1 MYTYLKPV
9 TSSENLLTDAQ
20 VMDLLR
26 DKYDICSKG
35 SGNTPAMPRKFI
47 RELLSV
53 LNDEAGNVFYKYQNQ
68 NHYMVQRV
76 FTATDKVEAVF
87 QKLDCLLDENT
98 ALVIDFNDTDY
109 LITRAAVK
117 FTPELRENSPHIDI
131 HDLI

>member
-9 TSSENLLTDAQ
+9 TSSENLLTLAQ

-35 SGNTPAMPRKFI
+35 SGNTPAMPKKLI
-47 RELLSV
+47 RELLSI
-53 LNDEAGNVFYKYQNQ
+53 LNDEAGNVLYRYQSQ
-68 NHYMVQRV
+68 YMVQRV
-76 FTATDKVEAVF
+76 FTDTDKVEVVF

-98 ALVIDFNDTDY
+98 APVIEFNGNDY

>member
-9 TSSENLLTDAQ
+9 DSSENLLTLAQ

-35 SGNTPAMPRKFI
+35 SGNTPAMPKKFI

-53 LNDEAGNVFYKYQNQ
+53 LNDEAGNVFYKCVTP
-68 NHYMVQRV
+68 YMVQRV
-76 FTATDKVEAVF
+76 FADTAKVEAVF
-87 QKLDCLLDENT
+87 QKLDRLLKENT
-98 ALVIDFNDTDY
+98 SLVIDFNDTDY

>member
-20 VMDLLR
+20 VMELLR
-26 DKYDICSKG
+26 DKFDICSN
-35 SGNTPAMPRKFI
+35 SSSNAPAMPRKLI
-47 RELLSV
+47 RELLSI
-53 LNDEAGNVFYKYQNQ
+53 LNDEAGNVLYRYQSQ
-68 NHYMVQRV
+68 YMVQRV
-76 FTATDKVEAVF
+76 FADTDKVEAVF
-87 QKLDCLLDENT
+87 QKLDCLLEENT
-98 ALVIDFNDTDY
+98 SLVIDFNDTDY

>member
-9 TSSENLLTDAQ
+9 DSSENLLTLAQ

-35 SGNTPAMPRKFI
+35 SGNTPAMPKKLI
-47 RELLSV
+47 RELLSI
-53 LNDEAGNVFYKYQNQ
+53 LNDEAGNVLYRYQSQ
-68 NHYMVQRV
+68 YMVQRV
-76 FTATDKVEAVF
+76 FTDADKVEAVL

-98 ALVIDFNDTDY
+98 ALVIEFSGNEY
-109 LITRAAVK
+109 LITRAAVEY
-117 FTPELRENSPHIDI
+117 TQELKETSPHIGI

>member
-9 TSSENLLTDAQ
+9 DSSENLLTLAQ

-35 SGNTPAMPRKFI
+35 SGNTPAMPKKII
-47 RELLSV
+47 RELLSI
-53 LNDEAGNVFYKYQNQ
+53 LNDEAGNVLYRYQSQ
-68 NHYMVQRV
+68 YMVQRV
-76 FTATDKVEAVF
+76 FTDADKVEAVL

-98 ALVIDFNDTDY
+98 ALVIEFNGNEY
-109 LITRAAVK
+109 LITRAAVEY
-117 FTPELRENSPHIDI
+117 TQELKETSPHIGI

>member
-9 TSSENLLTDAQ
+9 DSSENLLTLAQ

-35 SGNTPAMPRKFI
+35 SGNTPAMPKKLI
-47 RELLSV
+47 REFLSI
-53 LNDEAGNVFYKYQNQ
+53 LNDEAGNVLYRYQSQ
-68 NHYMVQRV
+68 YMVQRV
-76 FTATDKVEAVF
+76 FTDADKVEAVL

-98 ALVIDFNDTDY
+98 ALVIGFNGNEY
-109 LITRAAVK
+109 LITRAAVEY
-117 FTPELRENSPHIDI
+117 TQELKETSPHIGI

>member
-9 TSSENLLTDAQ
+9 DSSENLLTLAQ

-35 SGNTPAMPRKFI
+35 SGNTPAMPKKLI
-47 RELLSV
+47 RELLSI
-53 LNDEAGNVFYKYQNQ
+53 LNDEAGNVLYRYQSQ
-68 NHYMVQRV
+68 YMVQRV
-76 FTATDKVEAVF
+76 FTDADKVEAVL

-98 ALVIDFNDTDY
+98 ALVIEFNGNEY
-109 LITRAAVK
+109 LITRAAVEY
-117 FTPELRENSPHIDI
+117 TQELKETSPHIGI

>member
-9 TSSENLLTDAQ
+9 TSSENLLTDSQ

-35 SGNTPAMPRKFI
+35 SGNTPAMPKKFI

-53 LNDEAGNVFYKYQNQ
+53 LNDEAGNVFYKCVTP
-68 NHYMVQRV
+68 YMVQRV
-76 FTATDKVEAVF
+76 FTDTAKVEAVF
-87 QKLDCLLDENT
+87 QKLDCLLEENT
-98 ALVIDFNDTDY
+98 SLVIDFNDTDY

>member
-9 TSSENLLTDAQ
+9 DSSENLLTLAQ

-35 SGNTPAMPRKFI
+35 SGNTPAMPKKLI
-47 RELLSV
+47 RELLSI
-53 LNDEAGNVFYKYQNQ
+53 LNDEAGNVLYRYQSQ
-68 NHYMVQRV
+68 YMVQRV
-76 FTATDKVEAVF
+76 FTDADKVEAVL

-98 ALVIDFNDTDY
+98 ALVIEFNGDEY
-109 LITRAAVK
+109 LITRAAVEY
-117 FTPELRENSPHIDI
+117 TQELKETSPHIGI

>member
-9 TSSENLLTDAQ
+9 DSSENLLTLAQ

-35 SGNTPAMPRKFI
+35 SGNTPAMPKKLI
-47 RELLSV
+47 RELLSI
-53 LNDEAGNVFYKYQNQ
+53 LNDEAGNVLYRYQSQ
-68 NHYMVQRV
+68 YMVQRV
-76 FTATDKVEAVF
+76 FTDADKVEAVL

-98 ALVIDFNDTDY
+98 ALVIEFNGNES
-109 LITRAAVK
+109 LITRAAVEY
-117 FTPELRENSPHIDI
+117 TQELKETSPHIGI

>member
-9 TSSENLLTDAQ
+9 DSSENLLTLAQ

-35 SGNTPAMPRKFI
+35 SGNTPAMPKKLI
-47 RELLSV
+47 RELLSI
-53 LNDEAGNVFYKYQNQ
+53 LNDEAGNVLYRYQSQ
-68 NHYMVQRV
+68 YMVQRV
-76 FTATDKVEAVF
+76 FTDADKVEAVL

-98 ALVIDFNDTDY
+98 ALVIEFNGNEY
-109 LITRAAVK
+109 LITRAAVEY
-117 FTPELRENSPHIDI
+117 TQELKENSPHIGI